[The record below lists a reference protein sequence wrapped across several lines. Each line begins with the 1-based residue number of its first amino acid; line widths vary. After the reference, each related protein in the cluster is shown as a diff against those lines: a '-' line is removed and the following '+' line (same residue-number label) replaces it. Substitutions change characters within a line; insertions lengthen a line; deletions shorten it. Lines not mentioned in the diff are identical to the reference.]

1 MAKDKPKI
9 PANAA
14 LTPAQRAANKAA
26 KTRADKKAQAD
37 ALAKAEAQRLAQIVN
52 LMIGGYSLA
61 DIAAAAGSTIAEID
75 ALIQKDAARY
85 VRSQPALRVY
95 VRNWIS
101 QHYTQL
107 LSAVWDEA
115 TDKSHPKKL
124 ENQDRAVRILERME
138 RLHGAAAPVQAEVKI
153 EAAPEAVEKMVEA
166 LAASHGLGYDV
177 NVFDT
182 VEDVVDAELVHEAVD
197 QSNRALEKAGRAVE
211 DIGDE
216 GEAL

>member
-1 MAKDKPKI
+1 MAKDKHKI

>member
-1 MAKDKPKI
+1 MAKDKPKHKT
-9 PANAA
+9 PAGAA
-14 LTPAQRAANKAA
+14 HTPAQKAA
-26 KTRADKKAQAD
+26 LARAKKKKAQAD

-61 DIAAAAGSTIAEID
+61 DIAAATGSTIAEID

-115 TDKSHPKKL
+115 TDKHHPKKL

-197 QSNRALEKAGRAVE
+197 QSHMALEKAGRAVE

>member
-1 MAKDKPKI
+1 MTKNKHKI
-9 PANAA
+9 PAGAA
-14 LTPAQRAANKAA
+14 HTPAQKAA
-26 KTRADKKAQAD
+26 LARAKKKAQAD

-61 DIAAAAGSTIAEID
+61 DIAAATGSTIAEID

-124 ENQDRAVRILERME
+124 ESQDRAVRILERME

-197 QSNRALEKAGRAVE
+197 QSHLALEKAGRAVM